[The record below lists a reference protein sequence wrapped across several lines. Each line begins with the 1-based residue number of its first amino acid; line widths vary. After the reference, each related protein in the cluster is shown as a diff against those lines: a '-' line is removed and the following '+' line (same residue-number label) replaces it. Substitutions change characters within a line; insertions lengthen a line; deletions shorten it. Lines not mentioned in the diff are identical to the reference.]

1 MHVDLSL
8 DAHNTSSKENDK
20 KTRPEDTQTIS
31 GSQVA
36 CAFASMESA
45 KTHQNKQGRI
55 QVMAVSMS
63 AVFAVVSVY
72 LVFALVL

>member
-1 MHVDLSL
+1 MHVEISL
-8 DAHNTSSKENDK
+8 DAQNNTSQVGDK
-20 KTRPEDTQTIS
+20 SSRPEDTQTIS

-36 CAFASMESA
+36 CAFASIESA
-45 KTHQNKQGRI
+45 KTQQDKQGRV
-55 QVMAVSMS
+55 QVIAVSMS

>member
-1 MHVDLSL
+1 MHVEISL
-8 DAHNTSSKENDK
+8 DAQNNTSQISEKSS
-20 KTRPEDTQTIS
+20 RPEDTQTIS

-36 CAFASMESA
+36 CAFASIESA
-45 KTHQNKQGRI
+45 KSQQTKQGRI

-63 AVFAVVSVY
+63 AVFAVVAVY